1 MLSSFLRIGIAF
13 LIFTS
18 CGESS
23 SKDIKPQA
31 LIYEGMSSSELR
43 LVLGEPK
50 KIDSKD
56 EIFDAKS
63 MTKMSLEHWVYEKR
77 IVLLIN
83 DTVKNPNLN

>member
-1 MLSSFLRIGIAF
+1 
-13 LIFTS
+13 
-18 CGESS
+18 
-23 SKDIKPQA
+23 
-31 LIYEGMSSSELR
+31 MSSSELR